1 MHHLYLTKDVSFL
14 KMGQCD
20 SDLIKCFTQKKKK
33 GGMLYF
39 CICFLKS
46 HFHLGVFM
54 GTSQP
59 EVHSFL
65 PESL

>member
-20 SDLIKCFTQKKKK
+20 SDFIKCFTWPKKKK
-33 GGMLYF
+33 SIFGSAFLM
-39 CICFLKS
+39 LKS
-46 HFHLGVFM
+46 HFHLGVFTGM
-54 GTSQP
+54 SQP

-65 PESL
+65 RESL